1 MRGSKMGIKVVRF
14 EKEQKEQWGVVS
26 GDQIRLLSG
35 TYQSLADFLE
45 HGKEEARTIN
55 AQGNTEC
62 VALNDVTI
70 LSPVTKPARIICQGV
85 NYSEHRAETGMEAS
99 RAPFN
104 MIFSK
109 ADSSLCG
116 ATSEIVR
123 PRDVKL
129 LDYELELGLVIGTE
143 ISEASDITDE
153 NLHQYIT
160 GLVIVNDVSARDVQL
175 SQGQWLKGKSYRT
188 FCPTGPYLYLLDKEE
203 LPLLHDLELN
213 LWVNDE
219 LRQSANSNQLL
230 YKPAETLTELSEIM
244 DLSPGD
250 LIVTGTAGGVALNLT
265 PQVLELLSNMAIP
278 YQQKLDL
285 LEEGQLISGKYL
297 KDGDVIRCQIRS
309 SNGLIDLG
317 EQINKVVPS
326 IKKSH
331 VNSF

>member
-1 MRGSKMGIKVVRF
+1 MGIKVVRF
-14 EKEQKEQWGVVS
+14 EHKQKEQWGVVS
-26 GDQIRLLSG
+26 GEQIHLLSG

-45 HGKEEARTIN
+45 HGKDEARAIN
-55 AQGNTEC
+55 KQKNTEF
-62 VALNDVTI
+62 VPLNEVTI
-70 LSPVTKPARIICQGV
+70 LSPVTKPARIVCQGV
-85 NYSEHRAETGMEAS
+85 NYSEHRSETGMDAA

-104 MIFSK
+104 LIFSK

-123 PRDVKL
+123 PSGVKL

-153 NLHQYIT
+153 NLHQYIA

-175 SQGQWLKGKSYRT
+175 SEGQWLKGKSYRT
-188 FCPTGPYLYLLDKEE
+188 FCPTGPYFYLLEKEE
-203 LPLLHDLELN
+203 LPLIHDLELN

-230 YKPAETLTELSEIM
+230 YKPAETLTELSGIM
-244 DLSPGD
+244 DFSPGD
-250 LIVTGTAGGVALNLT
+250 LIVTGTAGGVALSLT

-285 LEEGQLISGKYL
+285 LEKGQLISGKYL
-297 KDGDVIRCQIRS
+297 KDGDVIRCQIKS
-309 SNGLIDLG
+309 ANGVIDLG
-317 EQINKVVPS
+317 EQMSKVVPS
-326 IKKSH
+326 KGKTL
-331 VNSF
+331 VNS

>member
-1 MRGSKMGIKVVRF
+1 MGIQIVRF
-14 EKEQKEQWGVVS
+14 ERDEQEQWGVVS
-26 GDQIRLLSG
+26 GDQILILSG
-35 TYQSLADFLE
+35 TYKSLADFLE
-45 HGKEEARTIN
+45 NGQEEARGIKE
-55 AQGNTEC
+55 QDNTKS
-62 VALNDVTI
+62 VSLNEVII

-85 NYSEHRAETGMEAS
+85 NYSAHRSETGMQAA

-109 ADSSLCG
+109 ADSSLSG
-116 ATSEIVR
+116 AHSEIVR

-129 LDYELELGLVIGTE
+129 LDYELELGLVIGTD
-143 ISEASDITDE
+143 ISEAIEITDE
-153 NLHQYIT
+153 NLHQFIA

-175 SQGQWLKGKSYRT
+175 SEGQWLKGKSYRT
-188 FCPTGPYLYLLDKEE
+188 FCPTGPYFYLLDKEE
-203 LPLLHDLELN
+203 LPLIHDLELN

-250 LIVTGTAGGVALNLT
+250 LIVTGTSGGVALNLT

>member
-1 MRGSKMGIKVVRF
+1 MGIKVVRF
-14 EKEQKEQWGVVS
+14 EHKQKEQWGVVS
-26 GDQIRLLSG
+26 GEQIHLLSG

-45 HGKEEARTIN
+45 HGKDEARAIN
-55 AQGNTEC
+55 KQKNTEF
-62 VALNDVTI
+62 VPLNEVTI
-70 LSPVTKPARIICQGV
+70 LSPVTKPARIVCQGV
-85 NYSEHRAETGMEAS
+85 NYSEHRSETGMDAA

-104 MIFSK
+104 LIFSK

-123 PRDVKL
+123 PGGVKL

-153 NLHQYIT
+153 NLHQYIA

-175 SQGQWLKGKSYRT
+175 SEGQWLKGKSYRT
-188 FCPTGPYLYLLDKEE
+188 FCPTGPYFYLLEKEE
-203 LPLLHDLELN
+203 LPLIHDLELN

-230 YKPAETLTELSEIM
+230 YKPAETLTELSGIM
-244 DLSPGD
+244 DFSPGD
-250 LIVTGTAGGVALNLT
+250 LIVTGTAGGVALSLT

-285 LEEGQLISGKYL
+285 LEKGQLISGKYL
-297 KDGDVIRCQIRS
+297 KDGDVIRCQIKS
-309 SNGLIDLG
+309 ANGVIDLG
-317 EQINKVVPS
+317 EQMSKVVPS
-326 IKKSH
+326 KGKTL
-331 VNSF
+331 VNS

>member
-1 MRGSKMGIKVVRF
+1 MGIQVVRF

-26 GDQIRLLSG
+26 GDQIHVLKG
-35 TYQSLADFLE
+35 TYNNLAEFLK
-45 HGKEEARTIN
+45 HGQEEARVIKEQDN
-55 AQGNTEC
+55 IEC
-62 VALNDVTI
+62 ISLKEVTI
-70 LSPVTKPARIICQGV
+70 LSPVTKPARIVCQGV
-85 NYSEHRAETGMEAS
+85 NYSAHRSETGMEAA
-99 RAPFN
+99 RATFN

-116 ATSEIVR
+116 AYSEIER
-123 PRDVKL
+123 PRHVKL

-143 ISEASDITDE
+143 ISEALEVTDE
-153 NLHQYIT
+153 NLHEYIA

-175 SQGQWLKGKSYRT
+175 SEGQWFKGKSYRT

-203 LPLLHDLELN
+203 LPMIHDLELN

-230 YKPAETLTELSEIM
+230 YKPAETLTELSEVM

-265 PQVLELLSNMAIP
+265 PEVLELLSNMAVP
-278 YQQKLDL
+278 YQQKLNL
-285 LEEGQLISGKYL
+285 LEEGQLVSGKYL
-297 KDGDVIRCQIRS
+297 KDGDVIRCQIKS

-317 EQINKVVPS
+317 EQLSQVVS
-326 IKKSH
+326 SKGIAL
-331 VNSF
+331 VNSK

>member
-1 MRGSKMGIKVVRF
+1 MGIKVVRF
-14 EKEQKEQWGVVS
+14 EHKQKEQWGVVS
-26 GDQIRLLSG
+26 GDQIHLLSG
-35 TYQSLADFLE
+35 TYQSLANFLE
-45 HGKEEARTIN
+45 HGKDEARAIN
-55 AQGNTEC
+55 KQKNTES
-62 VALNDVTI
+62 VPLNEVTI
-70 LSPVTKPARIICQGV
+70 LSPVTKPARIVCQGV
-85 NYSEHRAETGMEAS
+85 NYSEHRSETGMDAA

-104 MIFSK
+104 LIFSK

-123 PRDVKL
+123 PSGVKL

-153 NLHQYIT
+153 NLHQYIA

-175 SQGQWLKGKSYRT
+175 SEGQWLKGKSYRT
-188 FCPTGPYLYLLDKEE
+188 FCPTGPYFYLLDKGE
-203 LPLLHDLELN
+203 LPLIHDLELN
-213 LWVNDE
+213 LWVNNE

-250 LIVTGTAGGVALNLT
+250 LIVTGTAGGVALSLT

-285 LEEGQLISGKYL
+285 LEKGQLISGKYL
-297 KDGDVIRCQIRS
+297 KDGDVIRCQIKS
-309 SNGLIDLG
+309 ANGVIDLG
-317 EQINKVVPS
+317 EQISKVVPS
-326 IKKSH
+326 KGKTL
-331 VNSF
+331 VNS

>member
-1 MRGSKMGIKVVRF
+1 MGIKVARF
-14 EKEQKEQWGVVS
+14 EHKQKEQWGVVS
-26 GDQIRLLSG
+26 GDQIHLLSG
-35 TYQSLADFLE
+35 TYQSLANFLE
-45 HGKEEARTIN
+45 HGKDEARAIN
-55 AQGNTEC
+55 KQKNTES
-62 VALNDVTI
+62 VPLNEVTI
-70 LSPVTKPARIICQGV
+70 LSPVTKPARIVCQGV
-85 NYSEHRAETGMEAS
+85 NYSEHRSETGMDAA

-104 MIFSK
+104 LIFSK

-123 PRDVKL
+123 PSGVKL

-153 NLHQYIT
+153 NLHQYIA

-175 SQGQWLKGKSYRT
+175 SEGQWLKGKSYRT
-188 FCPTGPYLYLLDKEE
+188 FCPTGPYFYLLDKGE
-203 LPLLHDLELN
+203 LPLIHDLELN
-213 LWVNDE
+213 LWVNNE

-250 LIVTGTAGGVALNLT
+250 LIVTGTAGGVALSLT

-285 LEEGQLISGKYL
+285 LEKGQLISGKYL
-297 KDGDVIRCQIRS
+297 KDGDVIRCQIKS
-309 SNGLIDLG
+309 ANGVIDLG
-317 EQINKVVPS
+317 EQISKVVPS
-326 IKKSH
+326 KGKTL
-331 VNSF
+331 VNS